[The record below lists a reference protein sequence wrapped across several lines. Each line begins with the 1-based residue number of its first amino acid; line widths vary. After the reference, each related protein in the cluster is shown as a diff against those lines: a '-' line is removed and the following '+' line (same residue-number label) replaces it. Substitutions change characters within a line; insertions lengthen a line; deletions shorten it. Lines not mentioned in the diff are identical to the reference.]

1 LRAIKRAEEHHEE
14 RFKKLLKQLEEGT
27 IFKKKEAVEWAC
39 MECGYIHNGK
49 EPPEKCPSCDHES
62 SYYEIKPENY

>member
-1 LRAIKRAEEHHEE
+1 
-14 RFKKLLKQLEEGT
+14 LKQLEEGT

-49 EPPEKCPSCDHES
+49 EPPEKCPSCDHAKSFYRLKCEE
-62 SYYEIKPENY
+62 Y